1 MLFKKIIQRFG
12 AYKAWLMATLTKAV
26 PRQGF
31 KDQTKPLSQVTLEHN
46 QDTTP
51 LSQFEESLRETET
64 YLHVVLDSIGE
75 PVFVKDAEF
84 RFVLVND
91 AFCSIFGLTRS
102 EIIGTT
108 LAEKLPPSEVEHFF
122 SIDRQV
128 LSDGKEIICEVP
140 LSPSGMQAK
149 INLMRRNRFV
159 DAKGNYFIVGI
170 IHDITERKQLER
182 EKNDANEEN
191 EKKAA
196 ELVITNKEL
205 VAYRSKLERIAHY
218 DVLTNLPNR
227 VLLAD
232 RLSQAMIQS
241 QRRNRLL
248 AIAFIDLDGFKV
260 VNDTHGHNV
269 GDQLIVALS
278 KRMNEALREGDTL
291 ARIGGDEFIAVM
303 VDLNRVEDCQPLL
316 ERLLEAAADFVTLGD
331 TVLNISAS
339 IGVTFYP
346 QDGAGAEQLMRH
358 ADQAMYVAKKAGKNR
373 YHLFDVAQ
381 DNAIKVQR

>member
-1 MLFKKIIQRFG
+1 MLFTKIIKHFRTYQAR
-12 AYKAWLMATLTKAV
+12 LMATLIRAV
-26 PRQGF
+26 PKQCF
-31 KDQTKPLSQVTLEHN
+31 KDQTKALGQVTFEHN
-46 QDTTP
+46 QDTSL
-51 LSQFEESLRETET
+51 LSQFEGSQIETET
-64 YLHVVLDSIGE
+64 YLNVILNSIGE
-75 PVFVKDAEF
+75 PIFVKDAEF
-84 RFVLVND
+84 RFVFAND
-91 AFCSIFGLTRS
+91 AFCNIFGLTRG

-128 LSDGKEIICEVP
+128 LRDGKEIICEVP

-149 INLMRRNRFV
+149 INLTRRNRFV
-159 DAKGNYFIVGI
+159 DAKGSYFIVGI

-191 EKKAA
+191 EKRAA

-205 VAYRSKLERIAHY
+205 IAYRSKLERIAHY
-218 DVLTNLPNR
+218 DVLTNMPNR

-232 RLSQAMIQS
+232 RLNQAMVQS
-241 QRRNRLL
+241 QRRSRLL

-269 GDQLIVALS
+269 GDKLIIALS
-278 KRMNEALREGDTL
+278 KRMNEALRESDTL

-303 VDLNRVEDCQPLL
+303 VDLYKVEDCQPLL
-316 ERLLEAAADFVTLGD
+316 ERLLKAAADLVTIDD
-331 TVLNISAS
+331 TTIHISAS

-346 QDGAGAEQLMRH
+346 QDDAGPEQLMRH

-373 YHLFDVAQ
+373 YHLFNATQ
-381 DNAIKVQR
+381 DNTIKIQR

>member
-12 AYKAWLMATLTKAV
+12 TYKAWLMATLTSAL
-26 PRQGF
+26 PRQDF
-31 KDQTKPLSQVTLEHN
+31 SDQTKELSQVTLEHN
-46 QDTTP
+46 QDTTH
-51 LSQFEESLRETET
+51 LSPFEESLKEAET
-64 YLHVVLDSIGE
+64 YLHIILDSIRE
-75 PVFVKDAEF
+75 PVFVKDAELK
-84 RFVLVND
+84 FVLIND

-108 LAEKLPPSEVEHFF
+108 LAEKLPPSEVEHYF

-128 LSDGKEIICEVP
+128 LRDGKEIICEVP
-140 LSPSGMQAK
+140 LSPIGMRAK
-149 INLMRRNRFV
+149 INLTRRNRFV

-191 EKKAA
+191 EKRAA

-205 VAYRSKLERIAHY
+205 MAYRSKLERIAHY
-218 DVLTNLPNR
+218 DVLTNMPNR
-227 VLLAD
+227 VLLED

-269 GDQLIVALS
+269 GDQLIAALS
-278 KRMNEALREGDTL
+278 KRMDEALREGDTL

-373 YHLFDVAQ
+373 YNLFDATQ
-381 DNAIKVQR
+381 DNTIKIQR

>member
-26 PRQGF
+26 PRQGL

-46 QDTTP
+46 QDTTH
-51 LSQFEESLRETET
+51 LSPFEESLRETET

-84 RFVLVND
+84 RFVLIND

-269 GDQLIVALS
+269 GDQLIAALS
-278 KRMNEALREGDTL
+278 KRMNESLREGDTL

>member
-46 QDTTP
+46 QDTTH
-51 LSQFEESLRETET
+51 LSPFEESLRETET

-84 RFVLVND
+84 RFVLIND

-269 GDQLIVALS
+269 GDQLIAALS
-278 KRMNEALREGDTL
+278 KRMNESLREGDTL